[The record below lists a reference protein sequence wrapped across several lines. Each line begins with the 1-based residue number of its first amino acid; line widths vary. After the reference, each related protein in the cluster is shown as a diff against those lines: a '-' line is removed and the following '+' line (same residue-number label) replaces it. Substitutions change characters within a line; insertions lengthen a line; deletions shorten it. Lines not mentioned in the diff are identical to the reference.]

1 MHRVPFSA
9 ARHAFLFLAVVVC
22 AGCTTHSGRLHEA
35 RELFHRGE
43 LDAAAQLLEESGSA
57 WHRDQDCLKLD
68 QAMIA
73 LVAGRP
79 QDAETR
85 LREVRDQF
93 EYLGQTDLSESAL
106 ALVTDDQQRAYA
118 GEDYE
123 QVLIRVFL
131 ALSNLLQ
138 DGHDASAYSLQIEE
152 KQAAI
157 IAQGL
162 PGTTENPKLSYKQLA
177 IAPYLH
183 GLLRE
188 ATHANYDDAA
198 NSFAKVVSWEPQFA
212 GAQQD
217 LQRAQRGSH
226 SQPGHGVAYVFTL
239 VGRGPYKEEAV
250 EAPTSDALLIA
261 DRILSAVGD
270 HQLPPT
276 IAPIKVPQ
284 VVVPPNE
291 VDGVLVQVNQQP
303 AGVTHPITDI
313 GQLAVAQHQA
323 ILPHIVARSVV
334 RRVAK
339 KAVAY
344 GAQDQLDLNNSWA
357 SLGILAAGVAWEFT
371 ESADTRC
378 WGLLPNQIQVQR
390 LELPVGTHQFGLSPA
405 RRGAPFGPT
414 QTCQVPILDG
424 RNTYLLACF
433 PDRQLV
439 GQIQVSDP
447 NR

>member
-1 MHRVPFSA
+1 MFSA
-9 ARHAFLFLAVVVC
+9 LALF
-22 AGCTTHSGRLHEA
+22 AGCTTHAQRVHEA
-35 RELFHRGE
+35 RQLFQHGE
-43 LDAAAQLLEESGSA
+43 LDAAAQTLEKADSR

-73 LVAGRP
+73 LVTGRP
-79 QDAETR
+79 EDAETR

-93 EYLGQTDLSESAL
+93 DYLAQSDLGESTL
-106 ALVTDDQQRAYA
+106 SFLTDDKQRAYA

-123 QVLIRVFL
+123 QVLVRVFL
-131 ALSNLLQ
+131 ALSNLLR
-138 DGHDASAYSLQIEE
+138 DGRDAGAYSLQIEE

-157 IAQGL
+157 IALGL
-162 PGTTENPKLSYKQLA
+162 PGAAENPKLSYKQLA

-183 GLLRE
+183 GVLRE

-198 NSFAKVVSWEPQFA
+198 NSFAKVVSWEPRFT
-212 GAQQD
+212 GAPLD
-217 LQRAQRGSH
+217 LERAQRGTH

-239 VGRGPYKEEAV
+239 VGRGPYKEEVV
-250 EAPTSDALLIA
+250 EAPTSNALLIA
-261 DRILSAVGD
+261 DRILSAVGKYE
-270 HQLPPT
+270 LPPT
-276 IAPIKVPQ
+276 IAPIKVPH

-291 VDGVLVQVNQQP
+291 IDGVLVQVNQLP
-303 AGVTHPITDI
+303 AGVTQSITDI

-323 ILPHIVARSVV
+323 VLPHIVARSVV
-334 RRVAK
+334 RRIAK
-339 KAVAY
+339 KAVSY
-344 GAQDQLDLNNSWA
+344 GAQDGLNVNNSWA

-390 LELPVGTHQFGLSPA
+390 LELPVGTHQIGLCPA
-405 RRGAPFGPT
+405 RRGAPLGPL
-414 QTCQVPILDG
+414 QTCPVPIVDG